1 MSASTA
7 DNNSASTSDA
17 DDDAAAT
24 SAAGDD
30 SASTTST
37 KVPEDHD
44 SSPWFL
50 PLVFVGGF
58 LFGIGLA
65 VSQMARPEVVLSFLQ
80 FTDFG
85 LIFVMGGAAAVVSGI
100 FYVASASG
108 KSAPLSGR
116 RYTRRLKSMDKDV
129 LVGGGIFGVGWGLS
143 GICPGAAYASLGIG
157 NIVILYG
164 VAGMFV
170 GAYLQGYLRE
180 SRLGSSTTQPAD

>member
-1 MSASTA
+1 MSGATNGEASPA
-7 DNNSASTSDA
+7 R
-17 DDDAAAT
+17 
-24 SAAGDD
+24 
-30 SASTTST
+30 
-37 KVPEDHD
+37 VPEDHEG
-44 SSPWFL
+44 SPWFL

-80 FTDFG
+80 FADFG

-100 FYVASASG
+100 FFVASASG
-108 KSAPLSGR
+108 RSAPLSGR

-129 LVGGGIFGVGWGLS
+129 MLGGGIFGVGWGLS

-157 NIVILYG
+157 NVVILYG

-170 GAYLQGYLRE
+170 GAYLQGYIRE
-180 SRLGSSTTQPAD
+180 ARADSTATQPAD